1 MRIIPN
7 ARASDSPDSSFSDK
21 YEVKETT
28 RSQAY
33 QDLKRILK
41 VVFKLIAIFATLYIT
56 YRVLN
61 FYVFLGFLLALPLTY
76 IFFDMILHV
85 PSRLVLVLHF
95 AEDLEDS
102 EKIAI
107 FIIPEKKF
115 SDFHVKGGNRV
126 EFNTLSGQS
135 LIVADDID
143 FEEKTI
149 TNPWFSE
156 LSNLE
161 FFKQKNAFRQLKDW
175 LVDLYSE
182 HAELMANREALLL
195 RDQGKIFE
203 QHYKNIENDMMEPD
217 AIAQILKER
226 LDIASRNDSRNT
238 NDGDGGQ

>member
-1 MRIIPN
+1 MRLIPN
-7 ARASDSPDSSFSDK
+7 ARARESPTDDSGK
-21 YEVKETT
+21 YEIKETT

-33 QDLKRILK
+33 QDIKKILK
-41 VVFKLIAIFATLYIT
+41 VFFKLVGIGVALYIA
-56 YRVLN
+56 YRILN
-61 FYVFLGFLLALPLTY
+61 FYVFLGFLLALPATY
-76 IFFDMILHV
+76 VFFDMILHV
-85 PSRLVLVLHF
+85 PSRLVFVLHF
-95 AEDLEDS
+95 SEDVEDS

-107 FIIPEKKF
+107 FDIPEKKF
-115 SDFHVKGGNRV
+115 SDFKVLGGNRV

-143 FEEKTI
+143 FEGKTI

-195 RDQGKIFE
+195 KDQGKIFE
-203 QHYKNIENDMMEPD
+203 QHYKNIENDMLEPD

-226 LDIASRNDSRNT
+226 LDIASQSDSRN
-238 NDGDGGQ
+238 DGEGEP

>member
-1 MRIIPN
+1 MRLIPN
-7 ARASDSPDSSFSDK
+7 ARARDSPTDSDSGR
-21 YEVKETT
+21 YEIKETT

-41 VVFKLIAIFATLYIT
+41 VVFKLIGIGGILYFT
-56 YRVLN
+56 YRILN

-76 IFFDMILHV
+76 VFFDMILHV

-107 FIIPEKKF
+107 FDIPEKKF
-115 SDFHVKGGNRV
+115 SDFRVRGGNRV

-195 RDQGKIFE
+195 KDQNRIFE
-203 QHYKNIENDMMEPD
+203 QHYKNIENDMLEPD
-217 AIAQILKER
+217 AISQILKER
-226 LDIASRNDSRNT
+226 LDIAAKNQN
-238 NDGDGGQ
+238 NGDGEQ

>member
-1 MRIIPN
+1 MRLLPN
-7 ARASDSPDSSFSDK
+7 ARARDPAESSSGK

-28 RSQAY
+28 QSRAY
-33 QDLKRILK
+33 QDLKLILK
-41 VVFKLIAIFATLYIT
+41 YVFKLIAIGVVLYLA
-56 YRVLN
+56 YRIFS
-61 FYVFLGFLLALPLTY
+61 FYVFLGFFLALPLTY
-76 IFFDMILHV
+76 VFFDMILKV
-85 PSRLVLVLHF
+85 PSRLVFVLHF
-95 AEDLEDS
+95 SEDIEDS

-107 FIIPEKKF
+107 FNIPEKKF
-115 SDFHVKGGNRV
+115 SDFKLKGGNRV

-203 QHYKNIENDMMEPD
+203 QHYKNIENDMLEPD

-226 LDIASRNDSRNT
+226 LDIASRND
-238 NDGDGGQ
+238 GDGEQ